1 MIKGLNLKIFI
12 ICTLAFVL
20 SIAFSIRTE
29 IEVFKE
35 QNILGYY
42 PHKEME
48 KIFRDEW
55 GNNGFTQIVEKI
67 EEGKIQIKQMD
78 EDARVVMVYEVTE
91 NYIKLVFT
99 EQSGKYGFKQNY
111 IKDLKPNRDDF
122 IIKAPIEIG
131 TKWYDKSG
139 GYYEIIKTDAIVETS
154 IDKYETLVVRYKND
168 DFTVKEYYAKGI
180 GLVKIVVNN
189 FSGYQLEKI
198 SYEWVES

>member
-78 EDARVVMVYEVTE
+78 EDARVV
-91 NYIKLVFT
+91 I
-99 EQSGKYGFKQNY
+99 
-111 IKDLKPNRDDF
+111 DR
-122 IIKAPIEIG
+122 
-131 TKWYDKSG
+131 KS
-139 GYYEIIKTDAIVETS
+139 
-154 IDKYETLVVRYKND
+154 VV
-168 DFTVKEYYAKGI
+168 
-180 GLVKIVVNN
+180 
-189 FSGYQLEKI
+189 
-198 SYEWVES
+198 